1 MPFSCPAFRGPAA
14 PGGSGLFRRSLV
26 RSGRKHSSAFVV
38 ERDSD
43 KRQYPPSQ
51 TEPAMQVD
59 WELVR
64 AAPRPDLAGA
74 VLGYTGY
81 REHRA
86 QPILRRE
93 VPVLI
98 VPLIVNFAA
107 PFALAV
113 AGGES
118 TAPQGF
124 TAGIIDR
131 PVLVSSTGLAACVQI
146 DFTPAGAYGF
156 FQLDQRDMA
165 GRIVDLDDLGPLRRL
180 SPRLR
185 ECRCWNDCFTVLDQ
199 VIGDRLARGRSLSP
213 EVAAGLA
220 WLGARRGR
228 GRMRALATETGWSER
243 HLTRRFTAE
252 TGVGPKTIAR
262 ILRFE
267 HARELAACPRPAG
280 WAEIAQVAGYAD
292 QAHMTR
298 EFTALAGLPPGA
310 LTRNDAGEHGI
321 LEPA

>member
-1 MPFSCPAFRGPAA
+1 
-14 PGGSGLFRRSLV
+14 
-26 RSGRKHSSAFVV
+26 
-38 ERDSD
+38 
-43 KRQYPPSQ
+43 
-51 TEPAMQVD
+51 MQAD
-59 WELVR
+59 WELAR
-64 AAPRPDLAGA
+64 AAPRADLAGA

-81 REHRA
+81 RERRA

-93 VPVLI
+93 VPVLVI
-98 VPLIVNFAA
+98 PLIVNFAA
-107 PFALAV
+107 PFALSV

-118 TAPQGF
+118 SAPQGF
-124 TAGIIDR
+124 AAGLIDR
-131 PVLVSSTGLAACVQI
+131 PVLVSSTGLAACVQV
-146 DFTPAGAYGF
+146 DFTPAGAYRF

-165 GRIVDLDDLGPLRRL
+165 GRIVDLDDLGALRL
-180 SPRLR
+180 LGQRLR
-185 ECRCWNDCFTVLDQ
+185 DCRCWNDCFAVLDR

-220 WLGARRGR
+220 WLTARRGS
-228 GRMRALATETGWSER
+228 GRMRALAAATGWSER

-252 TGVGPKTIAR
+252 TGAGPKTIAR

-267 HARELAACPRPAG
+267 HARELAAHPRPG
-280 WAEIAQVAGYAD
+280 SWAEIAQAAGYAD

-298 EFTALAGLPPGA
+298 EFTALAGLPPSA

>member
-1 MPFSCPAFRGPAA
+1 
-14 PGGSGLFRRSLV
+14 
-26 RSGRKHSSAFVV
+26 
-38 ERDSD
+38 
-43 KRQYPPSQ
+43 
-51 TEPAMQVD
+51 MQVD

-93 VPVLI
+93 VPVLA

-124 TAGIIDR
+124 AAGIIDR

-156 FQLDQRDMA
+156 FQLDQRDLA
-165 GRIVDLDDLGPLRRL
+165 GRIVDLDDIGTLRRL
-180 SPRLR
+180 GPRLR
-185 ECRCWNDCFTVLDQ
+185 DCRSWSECFALLDRA
-199 VIGDRLARGRSLSP
+199 IGERLERGRCLSP
-213 EVAAGLA
+213 EVAAGLS
-220 WLGARRGR
+220 WLAARRGG
-228 GRMRALATETGWSER
+228 GRMHALAAATGWSER
-243 HLTRRFTAE
+243 HLTRRFASE
-252 TGVGPKTIAR
+252 IGVGPKTIAR

-267 HARELAACPRPAG
+267 HARELAARSRPGG
-280 WAEIAQVAGYAD
+280 WAAIAQTAGYAD

-298 EFTALAGLPPGA
+298 EFTALAGLPPAA
-310 LTRNDAGEHGI
+310 LARNDAGEHGI